1 MSAVPPCFLTLSLLT
16 QTTREHLRR
25 MVLLYSPLTLSAFRF
40 QSYLPLVPL
49 KRAFS
54 ILPFSLADFQMYSSF
69 FQHLLLRYI
78 IIIKNLFVKQKNEPE
93 VPIHFTFALSLFTG
107 EVFFPLPFNQS
118 HNSIMFRLRALAFH
132 TNSRYKTLARK
143 FFTLL
148 LLSRFPG
155 SWINASPPFSY
166 NFIQWV
172 SPASLP
178 IYSDRL
184 AQALHL
190 IPFSPILCG
199 QYRCTQQFYGIILDL

>member
-69 FQHLLLRYI
+69 STPFATIHHNHKKSFCQA
-78 IIIKNLFVKQKNEPE
+78 KNEPE

>member
-25 MVLLYSPLTLSAFRF
+25 MAFLYSPLTLSAFRF

-69 FQHLLLRYI
+69 STPFATIHHNHKKSFCQ
-78 IIIKNLFVKQKNEPE
+78 QKNEPE

>member
-69 FQHLLLRYI
+69 STPFAT
-78 IIIKNLFVKQKNEPE
+78 
-93 VPIHFTFALSLFTG
+93 IHHNHKKSFCQAKKMNRKFRFILPFALSLFTG

-166 NFIQWV
+166 NFLYNGYLRRH
-172 SPASLP
+172 SPYTVTGSLRP
-178 IYSDRL
+178 
-184 AQALHL
+184 
-190 IPFSPILCG
+190 
-199 QYRCTQQFYGIILDL
+199 CT

>member
-1 MSAVPPCFLTLSLLT
+1 MNTYAGWFFFTVPSPFQHSGSKATFHLFLWN
-16 QTTREHLRR
+16 
-25 MVLLYSPLTLSAFRF
+25 VLSAFCRSLW
-40 QSYLPLVPL
+40 QISKCTPL
-49 KRAFS
+49 
-54 ILPFSLADFQMYSSF
+54 

-166 NFIQWV
+166 NFLYNGYLRRHSPYTVTGSLRPCTWFPFHLFCAV
-172 SPASLP
+172 S
-178 IYSDRL
+178 ID
-184 AQALHL
+184 ALNSSMEL
-190 IPFSPILCG
+190 
-199 QYRCTQQFYGIILDL
+199 Y

>member
-1 MSAVPPCFLTLSLLT
+1 MSAVPPCFLTLSPLT

-25 MVLLYSPLTLSAFRF
+25 MALLYSPLTLSAFRF

-69 FQHLLLRYI
+69 STPFATIHHKHKKSFCQAKKWTGSSDSFYI
-78 IIIKNLFVKQKNEPE
+78 HSF
-93 VPIHFTFALSLFTG
+93 FTG

-166 NFIQWV
+166 NFLYNGYLRRHSPYTVTGSLRPCTWFPFHLFCAV
-172 SPASLP
+172 S
-178 IYSDRL
+178 ID
-184 AQALHL
+184 ALNSSMEL
-190 IPFSPILCG
+190 
-199 QYRCTQQFYGIILDL
+199 Y

>member
-1 MSAVPPCFLTLSLLT
+1 MLTPYSGAFCRSLWQISKCT
-16 QTTREHLRR
+16 
-25 MVLLYSPLTLSAFRF
+25 PL
-40 QSYLPLVPL
+40 
-49 KRAFS
+49 
-54 ILPFSLADFQMYSSF
+54 

>member
-1 MSAVPPCFLTLSLLT
+1 MNTYAGWFFFTVPSPFQHSGSKATFHLFLWN
-16 QTTREHLRR
+16 
-25 MVLLYSPLTLSAFRF
+25 VLSAFCRSLW
-40 QSYLPLVPL
+40 QISKCTPL
-49 KRAFS
+49 
-54 ILPFSLADFQMYSSF
+54 

-172 SPASLP
+172 SPASLR

-199 QYRCTQQFYGIILDL
+199 QYRCTQQLYGIILDL